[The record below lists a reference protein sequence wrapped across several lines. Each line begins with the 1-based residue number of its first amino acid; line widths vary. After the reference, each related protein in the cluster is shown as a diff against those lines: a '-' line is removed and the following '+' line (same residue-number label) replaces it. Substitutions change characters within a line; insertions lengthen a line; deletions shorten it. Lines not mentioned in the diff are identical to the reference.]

1 MVREDIET
9 IIRQKLLER
18 ERDSVQKDPV
28 YMGQYPE
35 LLVRWISD
43 QKLQEERVGS
53 SPAEV
58 AASLMRHKSDGEV
71 SVCTT
76 DGMKVLIAQDGYVL
90 MARDM
95 NYWRQLNDVLRETVC
110 ESAADHT
117 EDMGMGGCKP
127 PRYAADPANQV
138 NSHSPI

>member
-1 MVREDIET
+1 MVREEIET

-18 ERDSVQKDPV
+18 EWDSVQKNPV
-28 YMGQYPE
+28 NMEQYPE
-35 LLVRWISD
+35 LLVRWVSG

-76 DGMKVLIAQDGYVL
+76 DGTEVLIAQGSYVL

-95 NYWRQLNDVLRETVC
+95 NYWRQLNDILCETVG
-110 ESAADHT
+110 ESAANHT
-117 EDMGMGGCKP
+117 ENMGMGGM
-127 PRYAADPANQV
+127 
-138 NSHSPI
+138 